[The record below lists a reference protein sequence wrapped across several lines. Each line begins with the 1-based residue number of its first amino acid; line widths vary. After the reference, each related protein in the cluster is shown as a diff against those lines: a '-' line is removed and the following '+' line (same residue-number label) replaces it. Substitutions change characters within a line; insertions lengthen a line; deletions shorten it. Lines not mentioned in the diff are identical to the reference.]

1 MKDVAIYGINALLSI
16 GLGFLVYFGKIEWPQ
31 ALVGIGLVLTPSAG
45 ALFAQRVQS

>member
-1 MKDVAIYGINALLSI
+1 MRDVALYGINALLTI
-16 GLGFLVYFGKIEWPQ
+16 GLGCLVYFGKLDWPQ